1 MLKALL
7 QILAISSQVSSVF
20 RGVFSGRCCGEYSV
34 NDASSRGLAKSRRN
48 SLTPPSS
55 CMSGAFLI
63 WILTT
68 SAAVSALHG
77 CAVHADGARGV
88 FLFGVAVLRY
98 YFVYSWLRTSWSG
111 DGRTNCGPFFSFL
124 LSFFFFFLSTVYHF
138 DNARK
143 VSDCKRVWAVTE
155 YYLAFFVGRPP
166 TPRSP
171 TSLQWTSSVQ
181 TLTPLCTLLWVA
193 LSRRCA
199 ALLLWPCDTWTCF
212 VFFFFFFKYV
222 NGVNVTYICTS

>member
-1 MLKALL
+1 MN
-7 QILAISSQVSSVF
+7 INYF
-20 RGVFSGRCCGEYSV
+20 RGRFSPPWLRSSCRRRSGRVSVRCCSP
-34 NDASSRGLAKSRRN
+34 
-48 SLTPPSS
+48 SLL
-55 CMSGAFLI
+55 FRVLV
-63 WILTT
+63 TT
-68 SAAVSALHG
+68 NVLKRWWKNKLRSF
-77 CAVHADGARGV
+77 
-88 FLFGVAVLRY
+88 FLF
-98 YFVYSWLRTSWSG
+98 FVIS
-111 DGRTNCGPFFSFL
+111 FFSH
-124 LSFFFFFLSTVYHF
+124 LSTVYHF

-212 VFFFFFFKYV
+212 VFFFFS
-222 NGVNVTYICTS
+222 NM

>member
-1 MLKALL
+1 MAAQFMPTALG
-7 QILAISSQVSSVF
+7 ACFYSV
-20 RGVFSGRCCGEYSV
+20 RCCSP
-34 NDASSRGLAKSRRN
+34 
-48 SLTPPSS
+48 SLL
-55 CMSGAFLI
+55 FRVLV
-63 WILTT
+63 TT
-68 SAAVSALHG
+68 NVLKRWWKNKLRSL
-77 CAVHADGARGV
+77 
-88 FLFGVAVLRY
+88 FLF
-98 YFVYSWLRTSWSG
+98 FVI
-111 DGRTNCGPFFSFL
+111 
-124 LSFFFFFLSTVYHF
+124 SFFFFFLSTVYHF

-212 VFFFFFFKYV
+212 VFFFIYV